1 MNRAELLSEKHGGQ
15 DISLLIMRLLHT
27 CPGVVNVARLLDLE
41 DKPSPSVLPD
51 WRKSS
56 TFSKRGGAKSTSKG
70 IAKET

>member
-1 MNRAELLSEKHGGQ
+1 MSRAELLSKKHGAQ
-15 DISLLIMRLLHT
+15 DTLLLIMQLLHT
-27 CPGVVNVARLLDLE
+27 CPGVVNVAKLFDLE

-51 WRKSS
+51 RRKSS